1 VAREDLILILT
12 VNCAGRFPAAA
23 VLCAALYFGHS
34 AIAFAANTAPK
45 ISGSPSTTATVGQ
58 AYSFQPQ
65 ASDPDGNKLTFKI
78 RQKPGWAT
86 FSTTSGKLSG
96 TPSAAHVATYSNIE
110 ISVSDG
116 IATRALPKFS
126 IKVAKATAPT
136 TSEVTLSWS
145 PPTRNVDG
153 SALTNLAGYQIHYG
167 KTPGQYAYS
176 LAVGSAH
183 ITSAVIQ
190 NLETA
195 TWYFAIKAVTS
206 AGAHSDFSP
215 ELSKTLL

>member
-1 VAREDLILILT
+1 MILSVT
-12 VNCAGRFPAAA
+12 YAGRFPAAA
-23 VLCAALYFGHS
+23 VICAALYFGHS
-34 AIAFAANTAPK
+34 VIAFAANTAPT
-45 ISGSPSTTATVGQ
+45 ISGSTATTATVGV
-58 AYSFQPQ
+58 AYSFQPK
-65 ASDPDGNKLTFKI
+65 ASDPDGNKLTFRI

-116 IATRALPKFS
+116 SATRALPKFS
-126 IKVAKATAPT
+126 IKVNKAAAST
-136 TSEVTLSWS
+136 TSEVTLSWL

-176 LAVGSAH
+176 LAVGSAQ

-190 NLETA
+190 NLEMA

-206 AGAHSDFSP
+206 SGALSEFSP
-215 ELSKTLL
+215 EVSKTVF